1 MKKLLF
7 FLLVVPLISFSQDEE
22 NLAEDG
28 TSLSDYMKRAEKN
41 VLLTESDILKIYP
54 TAVGGYFDA
63 EGKLL
68 FDGGGYDA
76 DSDDKFKIETYQG
89 RYFKGK
95 FLESENCNIIWYSDS
110 DGKLISLKNI
120 YFKSGKKNDNGY
132 FPLIGSEIF
141 YYPNGKIKNILN
153 Q

>member
-68 FDGGGYDA
+68 FDGGA
-76 DSDDKFKIETYQG
+76 MMPIG
-89 RYFKGK
+89 R
-95 FLESENCNIIWYSDS
+95 
-110 DGKLISLKNI
+110 
-120 YFKSGKKNDNGY
+120 
-132 FPLIGSEIF
+132 
-141 YYPNGKIKNILN
+141 
-153 Q
+153 